1 MTLNLNGGAPAASAS
16 VTNPLASPKVC
27 NLPSL
32 IPLVPTPVEKNTNK
46 NESVTVTHFA
56 DIYGGIV
63 EKISVPV
70 TNPNTVFENGQSSP
84 KSEVTKTSTTI
95 SNNPFADD
103 MITTTIISTTTS
115 VTSPTIKVSTNPFRS
130 SFNSGEK
137 VDDKSLKIS
146 FPITAKNPFADDSYD
161 NGNGD
166 AAGDEVDNERNLSS
180 ISSVKI
186 ENSNEKIVTTTIE
199 MAASEAI
206 HPHVNGHSEKEAK
219 KVTTFF
225 ACFLFS
231 FSSSIYKTLFFQL
244 LVLNYR
250 CFRFYFT
257 SIHFPFS
264 GCLSNLNHL

>member
-1 MTLNLNGGAPAASAS
+1 MTLNLNGGAPAPSAS
-16 VTNPLASPKVC
+16 STNPLASPKIC

-32 IPLVPTPVEKNTNK
+32 IPLIPTPVEKNTNK

-70 TNPNTVFENGQSSP
+70 TNASSIENGQSSP

-115 VTSPTIKVSTNPFRS
+115 VTSPTVKVSTNPFRS
-130 SFNSGEK
+130 SFNSGERHE
-137 VDDKSLKIS
+137 DKSLKIS
-146 FPITAKNPFADDSYD
+146 FPITAKNPFVGDDSYD
-161 NGNGD
+161 NGNGIESMLVAVV

-186 ENSNEKIVTTTIE
+186 ENNNERSVTATIE
-199 MAASEAI
+199 TAPVEAI

-219 KVTTFF
+219 KVTTDFF
-225 ACFLFS
+225 SRVFFRALLHNSCISFF
-231 FSSSIYKTLFFQL
+231 FSSSI
-244 LVLNYR
+244 
-250 CFRFYFT
+250 
-257 SIHFPFS
+257 
-264 GCLSNLNHL
+264 